1 MKSYGSLYGGRL
13 EYWHRNVLPI
23 VEIGTTQETEYPF
36 RLGKCL
42 VFRVPFTHPGYYL
55 GVWVKHPRI
64 DRDDDDAIDHLLS
77 EAMRSRSAW
86 KPEDGAYDDFFK
98 D

>member
-1 MKSYGSLYGGRL
+1 MRTRGALYGGKL
-13 EYWHRNVLPI
+13 EYWHRKALPI
-23 VEIGTTQETEYPF
+23 VEVGTTQETEYPF

-42 VFRVPFTHPGYYL
+42 VFRVPFTHPGFYL
-55 GVWVKHPRI
+55 GAWVSNPRI
-64 DRDDDDAIDHLLS
+64 HRDDDDAIDHLLA